1 MNYRRLGETN
11 IIVSEIGFGAWGIGG
26 ITPGPTSYGPTD
38 DIVSLNSLKRAFEKG
53 ITLYDTSNIYGAGH
67 SESLIGRAFKSQ
79 RDKVIIATKAG
90 FADYDK
96 PPNFSPSSIR
106 KSLEESLIRLQTDYV
121 DLLQLHNPT
130 GKIIQKHE
138 DLLNL
143 GEKLKQEGKIRAFGI
158 SVRSPEDGLL
168 SIQHLK
174 PDAIQ
179 TNFSLL
185 DHRVID
191 CGLIKSAQKA
201 NISVIARTP
210 LCFGFLTGEFDS
222 STRFPSSDHR
232 SSWPPQQIERWVE
245 AAQQMLNIRTN
256 PKLQT
261 PIQFALQFCLSFDS
275 IASTLPG
282 MLSEEEVLE
291 NVYASEKG
299 PLSKSELETISAT
312 YHSLNIFEKEEA
324 DEIQT
329 KSMSNFET

>member
-1 MNYRRLGETN
+1 MKYRRLGKTN
-11 IIVSEIGFGAWGIGG
+11 IIVSEIGFGGWGIGG

-38 DIVSLNSLKRAFEKG
+38 DTVSLNTLKRALEKG

-67 SESLIGRAFKSQ
+67 SENLIGRAFKSK
-79 RDKVIIATKAG
+79 RDEVVIATKAG
-90 FADYDK
+90 LTDYEN

-121 DLLQLHNPT
+121 DILQLHNPT
-130 GKIIQKHE
+130 EKTIRKQE

-143 GEKLKQEGKIRAFGI
+143 SEKLKQEGKIRAFGI

-168 SIQHLK
+168 SIQLLK

-185 DHRVID
+185 DHRIID

-201 NISVIARTP
+201 NISIIARTP

-222 STRFPSSDHR
+222 RTRFPSSDHR
-232 SSWPPQQIERWVE
+232 SSWSPQQIERWVE
-245 AAQQMLNIRTN
+245 AAQQMLSIRTT

-299 PLSKSELETISAT
+299 PLSKSELEIISTT
-312 YHSLNIFEKEEA
+312 YHSLSIFEKEKA
-324 DEIQT
+324 NEIQA
-329 KSMSNFET
+329 KSMSNFGT